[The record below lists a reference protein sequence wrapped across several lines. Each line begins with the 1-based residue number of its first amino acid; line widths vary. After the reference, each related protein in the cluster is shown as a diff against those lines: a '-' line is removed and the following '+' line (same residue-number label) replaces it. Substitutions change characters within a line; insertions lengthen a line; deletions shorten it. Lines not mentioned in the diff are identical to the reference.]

1 MLECRHAGHHH
12 RMHNHCIMSEAALSA
27 LKGAADE
34 SCGGKQLKF
43 GNLKV
48 GIELPCPD
56 SSSSFQARAPSHL
69 GVCIIVQAVVMPS
82 MTTFQQWL
90 LLPAC
95 SSMPCYVEIFSY
107 KSWSRSFPFQR
118 HWSSHQR
125 IATWLGRT
133 KLNGTNKQQCN
144 TTRWQAKTK
153 RW

>member
-1 MLECRHAGHHH
+1 
-12 RMHNHCIMSEAALSA
+12 
-27 LKGAADE
+27 
-34 SCGGKQLKF
+34 
-43 GNLKV
+43 
-48 GIELPCPD
+48 LPCPD

-125 IATWLGRT
+125 TPPHLLPEARPLSLLCNPARGTVLTRLVPGAPLPKIRGLGFGLRHAKILAHVVT
-133 KLNGTNKQQCN
+133 RSGSTPFHLNP
-144 TTRWQAKTK
+144 RPHSI
-153 RW
+153 